1 MFGES
6 RQINMAFR
14 RTPFGDRLDR
24 YLTYASLVWGLFFT
38 ALLVGTVTGEEGTG
52 RAWLNFTTATTVVV
66 GVVGVYGWW
75 RQRRLLARLDDVVP
89 GPRGDRAVVEG
100 RITAETDTVA
110 APVVDDDRIGARGAV
125 GDAGVSL
132 DSVPGIGTDVGAT
145 SPDPDEGAGT
155 RWYEAR
161 VVEYVRKTLG
171 RGHKTETVHEERRG
185 ATPFLVETR
194 AETVDLSGADLSF
207 LQGERERFES
217 RTVSVEDG
225 ELQLAGWSETLA
237 SDARLDVEVD
247 GSTLAGAEG
256 ATAAVLGRAV
266 GEGSGRLLRSEK
278 YRVTGRRW
286 AAATGERVHVVGEF
300 SRRSDGRLVPVG
312 EVTVGRG
319 RFEDRLDEERERLER
334 WTSRGRV
341 GAVLLATGCA
351 VITALI
357 FGV

>member
-1 MFGES
+1 
-6 RQINMAFR
+6 
-14 RTPFGDRLDR
+14 L
-24 YLTYASLVWGLFFT
+24 
-38 ALLVGTVTGEEGTG
+38 
-52 RAWLNFTTATTVVV
+52 
-66 GVVGVYGWW
+66 
-75 RQRRLLARLDDVVP
+75 
-89 GPRGDRAVVEG
+89 
-100 RITAETDTVA
+100 
-110 APVVDDDRIGARGAV
+110 
-125 GDAGVSL
+125 
-132 DSVPGIGTDVGAT
+132 
-145 SPDPDEGAGT
+145 
-155 RWYEAR
+155 
-161 VVEYVRKTLG
+161 
-171 RGHKTETVHEERRG
+171 
-185 ATPFLVETR
+185 
-194 AETVDLSGADLSF
+194 
-207 LQGERERFES
+207 
-217 RTVSVEDG
+217 
-225 ELQLAGWSETLA
+225 SETLA